1 MPVRVKFSTKG
12 FEEWLE
18 RVQQAGKSVDTV
30 TDKALDAGGQV
41 LLDGMLRRVPRDTH
55 NLANNLSVDG
65 PHVDGNYHY
74 IQVGLNREVDA
85 ETARYGTAQEY
96 GTSSMAA
103 QPYIRPT
110 LDEDMRKARTAMVNV
125 FKQELIP

>member
-1 MPVRVKFSTKG
+1 MTVRVKFSTKG

-18 RVQQAGKSVDTV
+18 KVQQAGMSVDLV

-41 LLDGMLRRVPRDTH
+41 LLEGMLRRVPRDTH

-65 PHVDGNYHY
+65 PHQDGNFHY
-74 IQVGLNREVDA
+74 IEVGLNRQVDA
-85 ETARYGTAQEY
+85 DTARYGTAQEY

-103 QPYIRPT
+103 QPYVRPT